1 MNAYNTYPYR
11 RTLKRKS
18 TVARFLRAVL
28 VVICE
33 RLAAVEIRTAAIVT
47 VFAVALGL
55 VGGME
60 SGVLPI
66 YIGLPIC
73 LVLAAAGLLIRFE
86 D

>member
-28 VVICE
+28 AVICE
-33 RLAAVEIRTAAIVT
+33 RLAAVEVRTAAVVT
-47 VFAVALGL
+47 GFAVALGL

>member
-11 RTLKRKS
+11 KTLKRKS
-18 TVARFLRAVL
+18 TVVRLLRAIL
-28 VVICE
+28 EVICE
-33 RLAAVEIRTAAIVT
+33 RLAAVELGAIAVVT
-47 VFAVALGL
+47 SFSIALGI

-60 SGVLPI
+60 SGMLPV
-66 YIGLPIC
+66 YIGLPVC

>member
-28 VVICE
+28 EVICE